1 MMKLIRLLSLASAL
15 AVIGIAPSQAS
26 IVDPTCSYASSNLNI
41 VNQPCKVQR
50 EGSLDS
56 KYKGNIT
63 NIPGKITV
71 TWQDGVKT
79 SIVFDSLDSIGG
91 RGNGITHTGVAFVD
105 GKSHTFSQFR
115 GLCFTFNRL
124 AEDLS
129 EKQIRICD

>member
-1 MMKLIRLLSLASAL
+1 MMKLICLLSFASVV

-26 IVDPTCSYASSNLNI
+26 ITNPTCSYVSNNLNI
-41 VNQPCKVQR
+41 VNQPCEIQR

-79 SIVFDSLDSIGG
+79 SIIFDSLDSIGS
-91 RGNGITHTGVAFVD
+91 RGNGVTHTGVALVD
-105 GKSHTFSQFR
+105 GKSHTFSGHR
-115 GLCFTFNRL
+115 NVCFTFNRL